1 MKNSVLLK
9 SSSILWIVRGLDHA
23 IFGIMIISGDTG
35 FGIQAIGNGVEL
47 TRVNYPDVLGA
58 IMNQHGWNLLWF
70 GVVTTVGAVLIW
82 RGSNIAIWINAM
94 IGGLADL
101 GYFMFLDLGGY
112 VKFFPGT
119 VMTIIALAAIL
130 LSLGAYFKNKSNS

>member
-1 MKNSVLLK
+1 MNSSGLLK
-9 SSSILWIVRGLDHA
+9 TSSILWIVWGFVHVF
-23 IFGIMIISGDTG
+23 FGVMIIINDTG
-35 FGIQAIGNGVEL
+35 FGIQAIGNDVEL
-47 TRVNYPDVLGA
+47 IPMNYPDVLGA
-58 IMNQHGWNLLWF
+58 IMNQHGWNLVWF
-70 GVVTTVGAVLIW
+70 GAVTTVGAVFIW

-119 VMTIIALAAIL
+119 LMTIIALVAIL
-130 LSLGAYFKNKSNS
+130 LSIVAYSKNKANN